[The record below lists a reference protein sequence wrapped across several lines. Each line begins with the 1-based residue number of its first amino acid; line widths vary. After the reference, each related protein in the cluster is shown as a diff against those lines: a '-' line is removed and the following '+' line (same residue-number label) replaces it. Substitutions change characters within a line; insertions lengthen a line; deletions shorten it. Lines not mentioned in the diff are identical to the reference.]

1 MAIVGLTAVA
11 ALAAAGAEIR
21 TATRAR
27 HLLEA
32 QALAVYRLSSIELL
46 RGDDI
51 EFLPD
56 SLANGEFDPPFDVYK
71 WKAESEPILGEQG
84 LTEIAVQ
91 VTWPS
96 GSYMLRTRLYRR
108 PTVLGTL

>member
-21 TATRAR
+21 TATRAH

-32 QALAVYRLSSIELL
+32 QALAVYRMSSIELL

-56 SLANGEFDPPFDVYK
+56 SLSNGAFDPPFDSYK
-71 WKAESEPILGEQG
+71 WKAESEPILGEPG
-84 LTEIAVQ
+84 LTEVAVE
-91 VTWPS
+91 VLWPS
-96 GSYMLRTRLYRR
+96 GSYKLRTRLYRR
-108 PTVLGTL
+108 PVVLGTL